1 MTTSL
6 GAVALTNSRF
16 GTNTRPFRSE
26 TMTSGRAQF
35 QTVAYTTLQF
45 YFGAA
50 STATQTFPSSAN
62 EPFRFLNL
70 DLYAQDTWKVT
81 RKLTWTFGVRDT
93 FNSNPLNPHDQIARL
108 GGSFQFDLA

>member
-1 MTTSL
+1 
-6 GAVALTNSRF
+6 
-16 GTNTRPFRSE
+16 
-26 TMTSGRAQF
+26 MTSGKARF
-35 QTVAYTTLQF
+35 LPWHYTTLPQF
-45 YFGAA
+45 IYGVA
-50 STATQTFPSSAN
+50 STATQTFPLSAN

-108 GGSFQFDLA
+108 AVLSARSRMM